1 MNTILTC
8 FVVMLIGYS
17 CYAMVVIRSV
27 SNPRLTKI
35 ARTTCSHCFLI
46 SVVINTVQ
54 EPLVYGPYFNAP
66 VIGVEDA
73 GPVYYQNE
81 KQVNMISWI
90 IKKKSKYDPRFCT
103 ILPRMYSQAREPQ
116 VYYEWVGQ
124 PKGPVYMVD
133 GQPVQKPS
141 FGQNLSFMFRYQ
153 LGHMYFRYFMWNFLR
168 TSE

>member
-1 MNTILTC
+1 
-8 FVVMLIGYS
+8 MLIGYS

-27 SNPRLTKI
+27 SNPPIDENSPDNVFALL
-35 ARTTCSHCFLI
+35 SYI
-46 SVVINTVQ
+46 SRDQYGQ

-73 GPVYYQNE
+73 GPIYYQNE
-81 KQVNMISWI
+81 KTGKYDIVDH
-90 IKKKSKYDPRFCT
+90 KKEVKYDPRFCT

-153 LGHMYFRYFMWNFLR
+153 LGHMYFRYFFYR
-168 TSE
+168 